1 MAGPPPAAPSARS
14 GRFVYDGDRHD
25 IRRRSPCARDSPKAA
40 TTPAH
45 LELPGGT
52 VARAKKTDR
61 AEARRRSRAAALE
74 AAGADATTGAPAGS
88 AKATTSTSARVGA
101 PPAARPGIADQFR
114 AAIRPVNVRQ
124 DLRDLPWLI
133 TRTPAVAVPSLL
145 VLASAIWYGATGGS
159 LRDLP
164 GMAFNL
170 FVFPPPLAALFLA
183 GILTT
188 RMSYLAGGI
197 VGIVSFVVFSVY
209 LFVGPVQSATPLT
222 QAEQAQ
228 YVLYALVI
236 SPLAGVAIGG
246 FAGFYRRFL
255 RVTNPNRG
263 NKQSGGKNA
272 KASARR

>member
-1 MAGPPPAAPSARS
+1 M
-14 GRFVYDGDRHD
+14 
-25 IRRRSPCARDSPKAA
+25 
-40 TTPAH
+40 
-45 LELPGGT
+45 
-52 VARAKKTDR
+52 ARAKRTDR

-74 AAGADATTGAPAGS
+74 AAGADATAAGVAGGS
-88 AKATTSTSARVGA
+88 AKAATSTSARVGS
-101 PPAARPGIADQFR
+101 PPAARPGIMDQFR
-114 AAIRPVNVRQ
+114 SSIRPLDLRQ
-124 DLRDLPWLI
+124 DLRDLPWLV

-197 VGIVSFVVFSVY
+197 VGVVSALVFSIY

-222 QAEQAQ
+222 QSEQLQ
-228 YVLYALVI
+228 YLAYALVV
-236 SPLAGVAIGG
+236 SPLAGIAIGG

-255 RVTNPNRG
+255 RVTRPDRG
-263 NKQSGGKNA
+263 SKQGGKNA
-272 KASARR
+272 KAPVRR